1 VYRKLEDSLYLI
13 RTIAK
18 LLYPFNLFQRPFL
31 FAIGFER
38 ATMHRPSTI
47 TLAFLSL
54 IISLTAVGQNPKH
67 DLYVCAAVNRN
78 YVIGSKITTTS
89 GLHLREADKQW
100 VHVGIND
107 PSIFA
112 VSFDPRDHNTFYTA
126 ALNGA
131 LRTVDGGKSWRIMT
145 GWDITEPKDVCVDP
159 HNPDRVYLAHPGGIA
174 ISDDRGMTWVRR
186 ERGLPDRGKYTQT
199 IEVDRLHKGHILA
212 GCETGIYQSRN
223 DARSWQRTLATEET
237 VNDVQQSPHDPEVW
251 AAVTQSAGAYLSR
264 NGGKSWTAMEQVP
277 SEAALYNIAFDPT
290 NPARLAIGSYTYG
303 VLVSEDGGATW
314 ADRNQGLPQPHRIWR
329 VGIDPDSGHLL
340 ASLYQVA
347 LYESSDFGKTW
358 KQAGLEGSAIN
369 SFVFLPKTR
378 K

>member
-1 VYRKLEDSLYLI
+1 MSLKFIPPAALLASFLPLI
-13 RTIAK
+13 
-18 LLYPFNLFQRPFL
+18 
-31 FAIGFER
+31 AIGQDR
-38 ATMHRPSTI
+38 TY
-47 TLAFLSL
+47 
-54 IISLTAVGQNPKH
+54 

-89 GLHLREADKQW
+89 GLHLRQANGQW
-100 VHVGIND
+100 AHVGIND

-131 LRTVDGGKSWRIMT
+131 LRTVNGGDSWRVTT

-174 ISDDRGMTWVRR
+174 VSDDRGMTWTKR

-199 IEVDRLHKGHILA
+199 IEVDRSRKGHILA
-212 GCETGIYQSRN
+212 GCESGIYLSQN
-223 DARSWQRTLATEET
+223 DARSWRKTLVTEET
-237 VNDVQQSPHDPEVW
+237 VNDVQQSPHDPDIW
-251 AAVTQSAGAYLSR
+251 AAVTQSAGAYISR
-264 NGGKSWTAMEQVP
+264 NGGRSWTAFDQVP

-290 NPARLAIGSYTYG
+290 NPDRLAIGSYTYG
-303 VLVSEDGGATW
+303 VLASEDGGATW
-314 ADRNQGLPQPHRIWR
+314 KPRNEGLPKPHRIWR
-329 VGIDPDSGHLL
+329 VGVDPDSGTLL
-340 ASLYQVA
+340 ASLYQKA

-358 KQAGLEGSAIN
+358 KKAGLEGSAIN
-369 SFVFLPKTR
+369 SFVFLPNSR

>member
-1 VYRKLEDSLYLI
+1 MSRQKI
-13 RTIAK
+13 
-18 LLYPFNLFQRPFL
+18 PL
-31 FAIGFER
+31 FALLMF
-38 ATMHRPSTI
+38 AWPL
-47 TLAFLSL
+47 LAF
-54 IISLTAVGQNPKH
+54 GQAAKH

-89 GLHLREADKQW
+89 GLHLREANGQW
-100 VHVGIND
+100 AHVGIND

-174 ISDDRGMTWVRR
+174 ISDDRGMTWTER

-199 IEVDRLHKGHILA
+199 IEVDRSRKGHILA

-223 DARSWQRTLATEET
+223 DARSWRKTLVTEET
-237 VNDVQQSPHDPEVW
+237 VNDVQQSPHDPDIW
-251 AAVTQSAGAYLSR
+251 AAVTQSAGAFISD
-264 NGGKSWTAMEQVP
+264 NGGRSWTNLDQVP

-290 NPARLAIGSYTYG
+290 NAARMAIGSYTYG

-347 LYESSDFGKTW
+347 LYESTDFGRTW
-358 KQAGLEGSAIN
+358 KQAGLEGSAVN
-369 SFVFLPKTR
+369 SFVFLPSTR
-378 K
+378 